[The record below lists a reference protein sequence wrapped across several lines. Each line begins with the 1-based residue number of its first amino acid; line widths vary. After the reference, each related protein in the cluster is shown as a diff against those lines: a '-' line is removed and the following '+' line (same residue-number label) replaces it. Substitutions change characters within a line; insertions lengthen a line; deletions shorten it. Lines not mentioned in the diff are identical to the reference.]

1 MKKKRMIRVFMLM
14 TVCSLGFQSCDKED
28 NSIAEPDDPT
38 RNYQETTLTDTT
50 LTDSIEIDFKL
61 LDMDGKETTT
71 FAYGDNITFSL
82 SLTNISSQA
91 IEMPYKNPWNAW
103 DDNLFQ
109 VFAEDGQNLGKPW
122 DLYLVHLIEPLQPF
136 KYEPGYEFNCCCK
149 WKGILIEMED
159 ELESH
164 LIDTFTGVPIL
175 SDVISANEFYQQQER
190 EFLPVGEYYCQF
202 EITLGK
208 NDQRTC
214 HVDFRIVENPDVQ
227 QGDTINPILEGK
239 VYDSIKEFFN
249 NHYGQE
255 TGFRSFFD
263 HSDKSKCLVINSTEE
278 LKNHY
283 LDNYPFPE
291 VDFDKYT
298 LIVGQKIMSEA
309 YYTVLRQELISF
321 DDELRLNVYVPKLD
335 GAYTAFQ
342 NLFYW
347 GLYPKVKSSNI
358 TVKLFKE

>member
-1 MKKKRMIRVFMLM
+1 MREFKIVYL
-14 TVCSLGFQSCDKED
+14 CLSLLVGTCGFVSCDKESDESISTD
-28 NSIAEPDDPT
+28 NVVVA
-38 RNYQETTLTDTT
+38 
-50 LTDSIEIDFKL
+50 FKL
-61 LDMDGKETTT
+61 FDMTGKESTT
-71 FAYGDNITFSL
+71 FSYGDNITFKL
-82 SLTNISSQA
+82 SVSNNGNHTVPIDQK
-91 IEMPYKNPWNAW
+91 IVWNYS
-103 DDNLFQ
+103 DLFQ
-109 VFAEDGQNLGKPW
+109 VYTKNGKAVEKPW
-122 DLYLVHLIEPLQPF
+122 DEYYVHSSDSLQPF
-136 KYEPGYEFNCCCK
+136 SFLPEETLSWSCK
-149 WKGILIEMED
+149 WKGDLVEIESLD
-159 ELESH
+159 EIKLVDSYTNTAYPQ
-164 LIDTFTGVPIL
+164 DAFTSNNRMYKFIQT
-175 SDVISANEFYQQQER
+175 AER

-214 HVDFRIVENPDVQ
+214 RVDFKIVENPGIQ
-227 QGDTINPILEGK
+227 HGDTILPILEGK
-239 VYDSIKEFFN
+239 VYDSIKEFYN

-263 HSDKSKCLVINSTEE
+263 HSDKSQCLVINSTEE

-291 VDFDKYT
+291 IDFDKYT
-298 LIVGQKIMSEA
+298 LIVGQKIMPEA

-335 GAYTAFQ
+335 GAYTTFQ